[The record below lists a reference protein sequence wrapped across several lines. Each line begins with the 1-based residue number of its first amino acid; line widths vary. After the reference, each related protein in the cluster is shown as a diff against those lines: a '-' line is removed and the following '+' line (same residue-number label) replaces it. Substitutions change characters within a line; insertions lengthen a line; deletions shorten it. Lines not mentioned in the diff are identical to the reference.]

1 MPDIEIEIGGRSFA
15 VSCQPGEEPFLQAAA
30 RMLDTEATVIL
41 GQIGRMAPERML
53 LMAGLMLADKTAG
66 LEEELQRAEEAL
78 RARDQSLAEAEERL
92 ERRARRIA
100 DLEEAP
106 PPDPEQVSVAVV
118 PTSVTDSLA
127 ELAARAEALA
137 LELEEDEAAAG

>member
-1 MPDIEIEIGGRSFA
+1 MPDIEIEIGGRNFA
-15 VSCQPGEEPFLQAAA
+15 VSCQPGEEPFLKAAA
-30 RMLDTEATVIL
+30 RMLDTEAAVIL

-66 LEEELQRAEEAL
+66 LEEELQRCEEAL
-78 RARDQSLAEAEERL
+78 QVRDRSLAEAEERL

-100 DLEEAP
+100 ELEEAP
-106 PPDPEQVSVAVV
+106 PPDPEQVSVPVV
-118 PTSVTDSLA
+118 PSSVTDSLA

-137 LELEEDEAAAG
+137 LELEDDGAAAG

>member
-15 VSCQPGEEPFLQAAA
+15 VSCQPGEEPYLQAAA
-30 RMLDTEATVIL
+30 RMIDTEAMVIL
-41 GQIGRMAPERML
+41 RQVGRMAPERML

-66 LEEELQRAEEAL
+66 LEEELQRAEAAL
-78 RARDQSLAEAEERL
+78 RARDSSLAEAEERL

-100 DLEEAP
+100 ELEEAP
-106 PPDPEQVSVAVV
+106 PPDPEQVSVPVV
-118 PTSVTDSLA
+118 PGSLTDSLA

-137 LELEEDEAAAG
+137 LDLEEGAEAG